1 MDIEWL
7 VSTLAG
13 IFMGLAT
20 LWFVIKP
27 LTDKWF
33 DGEQ

>member
-13 IFMGLAT
+13 IFMGLAV
-20 LWFVIKP
+20 LWFGIKIE
-27 LTDKWF
+27 KWF
-33 DGEQ
+33 NGER